1 MKIKRNWRRKRKG
14 DGKKE
19 EMKKKIV
26 IIIINNVII
35 NSSNVL
41 CGMFLQE
48 IFPMHLPMQ
57 QFTFVIPCLF
67 RPLEHH
73 PDLIPERHLHC

>member
-26 IIIINNVII
+26 IIIINNVIVWNVFARNI
-35 NSSNVL
+35 SNAFTHAAVHICHSLFVQATGASSRSYPGKASTL
-41 CGMFLQE
+41 LMSKTHQ
-48 IFPMHLPMQ
+48 
-57 QFTFVIPCLF
+57 
-67 RPLEHH
+67 
-73 PDLIPERHLHC
+73 